1 MAPQV
6 KTGLKQRGLCIDE
19 ENMQHCRLMA
29 DRMGLSVSAWL
40 RILIDEQW
48 REQLKKQQRV
58 VAAA

>member
-1 MAPQV
+1 MAPTV
-6 KTGLKQRGLCIDE
+6 KNGLKQRGLCVDE

-40 RILIDEQW
+40 RIMIDEKW

-58 VAAA
+58 GA

>member
-1 MAPQV
+1 MAPRV

-48 REQLKKQQRV
+48 RKQLKKQQRV

>member
-1 MAPQV
+1 MAPRV